1 MFENRSK
8 AAFIAALL
16 ATAYSIY
23 SMLYWG
29 GVVGQTESM
38 DAGEAIG
45 AGIATLLVLPHLI
58 VTVLGALFGVIAFFI
73 RSPGLILTS
82 AILYSVAA
90 VLFFLYA
97 LFLVPSIV
105 LGFVGYSNQK
115 KLNKGVK
122 KKSKKAA
129 E

>member
-8 AAFIAALL
+8 AAFLAALL

-23 SMLYWG
+23 SVTYWS
-29 GVVGQTESM
+29 GVVGQTDSM

-45 AGIATLLVLPHLI
+45 AGLATLLVLPHTI
-58 VTVLGALFGVIAFFI
+58 VTVIGALFGVIAFFT

-90 VLFFLYA
+90 VLFFVYA

-115 KLNKGVK
+115 KLNKSGK